1 MKRFRLFLAG
11 IVVMAAVSATQAAV
25 VTDGFDFV
33 ENLVVGSQNYV
44 QTARSIIPNRL
55 RLFR

>member
-25 VTDGFDFV
+25 VTDGF
-33 ENLVVGSQNYV
+33 
-44 QTARSIIPNRL
+44 
-55 RLFR
+55 